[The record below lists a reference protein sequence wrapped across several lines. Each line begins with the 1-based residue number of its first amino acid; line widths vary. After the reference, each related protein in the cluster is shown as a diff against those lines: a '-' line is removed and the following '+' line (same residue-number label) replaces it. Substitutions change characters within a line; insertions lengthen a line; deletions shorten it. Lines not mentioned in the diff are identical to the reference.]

1 MSLHQGKKLNNME
14 NSGDSAKLQAAK
26 TVVQSLYK
34 DLDKAT
40 EPRFLEEALKRHVDM
55 VSYHWRGMHPFYEI
69 DSIEEVAK
77 R

>member
-14 NSGDSAKLQAAK
+14 NNGDSAKLQAAK
-26 TVVQSLYK
+26 SVVQSLYN

-40 EPRFLEEALKRHVDM
+40 EPKALEEALKRHVDT
-55 VSYHWRGMHPFYEI
+55 VGYHWRGMHPFYEI
-69 DSIEEVAK
+69 DSVEEVAK

>member
-1 MSLHQGKKLNNME
+1 MISPHQGKTSNME
-14 NSGDSAKLQAAK
+14 TSGESAKLQAAK
-26 TVVQSLYK
+26 TVVRSLYK
-34 DLDKAT
+34 DLDDAT
-40 EPRFLEEALKRHVDM
+40 EQEAVEAALKRHVDT

>member
-1 MSLHQGKKLNNME
+1 MSPHQGKTSNNME
-14 NSGDSAKLQAAK
+14 NNGQSAKLQAAK

-34 DLDKAT
+34 DLDNAT
-40 EPRFLEEALKRHVDM
+40 EQEAVEAALKRHVDT

-69 DSIEEVAK
+69 DSVEEVAK